1 MYFLPVNCLSHND
14 LDLCLPKKQLLV
26 FSVMGTVEL
35 MVLLLVWNVFPSM
48 CVLYY
53 ELNVVSRTFLP

>member
-1 MYFLPVNCLSHND
+1 MPR
-14 LDLCLPKKQLLV
+14 KQLII
-26 FSVMGTVEL
+26 FSVMGTAEL

-53 ELNVVSRTFLP
+53 ELNVVSTTFLP

>member
-1 MYFLPVNCLSHND
+1 VNCLSHKD
-14 LDLCLPKKQLLV
+14 LDLCLPKKQLLI
-26 FSVMGTVEL
+26 FSMMGTAEL
-35 MVLLLVWNVFPSM
+35 MVLLLVWNVFPFM